1 MKLRNLVISSTIA
14 GGLLLCAGGVVG
26 YQYVSNLNKQLD
38 TVVLPHTT
46 FEGISLDGKSKKEVQ
61 EIIHQKGNE
70 LQKNRLTTLSKAI
83 HKLIH
88 GKT

>member
-46 FEGISLDGKSKKEVQ
+46 FEGISLDGKSKKKFKKLFTK
-61 EIIHQKGNE
+61 KGMSY
-70 LQKNRLTTLSKAI
+70 KKIA
-83 HKLIH
+83 
-88 GKT
+88 